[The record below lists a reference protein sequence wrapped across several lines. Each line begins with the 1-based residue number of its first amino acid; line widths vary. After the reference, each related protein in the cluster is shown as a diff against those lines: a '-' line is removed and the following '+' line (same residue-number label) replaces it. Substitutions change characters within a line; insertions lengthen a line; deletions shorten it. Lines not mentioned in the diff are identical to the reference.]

1 MIKFFR
7 KIRQNLLSE
16 GKTGKYFKYAIG
28 EIILVVIGILI
39 ALQINNWNEE
49 RKINK
54 ERTQL
59 LKSIKADL
67 ETDVEEITSFLT
79 QTKEGQKYLQDASQ
93 KISST
98 SFPLDS
104 LIHFV
109 KDELF
114 IYVDAFNGFNNNTYN
129 SAKSSGKV
137 EIIEDNIKRALFDL
151 SIMQE
156 RITRDDSKFY
166 GVHLDEFLDFNGA
179 YPLNTSFTFVK
190 SGSVKNVMWSDIN
203 KKDLALKLN
212 DWGTSKYNLY
222 RMRIPDFENVLEK
235 TKAVLALIEYNQ

>member
-1 MIKFFR
+1 M
-7 KIRQNLLSE
+7 LSE

-49 RKINK
+49 RKVNK

-137 EIIEDNIKRALFDL
+137 EIIEDDIKRALFDL

-156 RITRDDSKFY
+156 RIARDDSKFY
-166 GVHLDEFLDFNGA
+166 DVHLDEFLDFNGA
-179 YPLNTSFTFVK
+179 YPLNTPFTFVK
-190 SGSVKNVMWSDIN
+190 SGSVKNLMWSDIN

-222 RMRIPDFENVLEK
+222 RMRIPDFENVLEQ
-235 TKAVLALIEYNQ
+235 TKAVLVLIEHNQ